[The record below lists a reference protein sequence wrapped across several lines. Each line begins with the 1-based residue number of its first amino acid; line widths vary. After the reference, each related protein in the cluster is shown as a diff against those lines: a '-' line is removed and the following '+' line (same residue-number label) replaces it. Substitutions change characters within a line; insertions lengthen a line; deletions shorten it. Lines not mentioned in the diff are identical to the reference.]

1 MFLLGLIHNGGHS
14 WALESLLP
22 CQVRPE
28 NSGDSLACRNVH
40 LIERELDAGAGVCL
54 VTAELQEGCQSPNPK
69 TARNSL
75 VLKVRKDLF
84 IRCNLVSLGLGWG
97 AGVWHGGASSG
108 WADACCS

>member
-1 MFLLGLIHNGGHS
+1 MSLVPHPADA

-84 IRCNLVSLGLGWG
+84 IRCDLVSLGLGWG
-97 AGVWHGGASSG
+97 TGVWHGGASLG